1 MELSLSASPSTLAAR
16 HAELESQIERES
28 ARPNPDNAIV
38 AELKKAKLRIK
49 DALIRRPD

>member
-16 HAELESQIERES
+16 HAELDSQIAEET
-28 ARPNPDNAIV
+28 ARPHPDNAIV

-49 DALIRRPD
+49 DALIRTPG